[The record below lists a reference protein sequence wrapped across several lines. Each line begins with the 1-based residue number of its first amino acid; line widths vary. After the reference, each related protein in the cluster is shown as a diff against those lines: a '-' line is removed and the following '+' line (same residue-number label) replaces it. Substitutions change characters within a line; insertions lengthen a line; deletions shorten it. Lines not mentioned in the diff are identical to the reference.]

1 MHISHCLKT
10 AYYMT
15 DGLSAKKR
23 QELVQKRDLGVVNVL
38 NQQQPQEE

>member
-1 MHISHCLKT
+1 
-10 AYYMT
+10 MT